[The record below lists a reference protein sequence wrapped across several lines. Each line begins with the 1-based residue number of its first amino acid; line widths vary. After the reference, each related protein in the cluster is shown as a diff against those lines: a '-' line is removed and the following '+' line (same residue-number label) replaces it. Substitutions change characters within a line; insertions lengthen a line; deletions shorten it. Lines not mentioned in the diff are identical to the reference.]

1 MLLTVYD
8 SNRQAKAVLS
18 PDDSST
24 QVKALQGDNVLTLS
38 FTLYEHVALEVNDYV
53 DFCGERYWLP
63 GDGRLPR
70 HGPRPGHLCDPGF

>member
-24 QVKALQGDNVLTLS
+24 QVKAIQSDNVLTLS
-38 FTLYEHVALEVNDYV
+38 FTL
-53 DFCGERYWLP
+53 
-63 GDGRLPR
+63 
-70 HGPRPGHLCDPGF
+70 

>member
-1 MLLTVYD
+1 MLLTVYN

-53 DFCGERYWLP
+53 DFCGERYWLLECY
-63 GDGRLPR
+63 LPEEGAR
-70 HGPRPGHLCDPGF
+70 RSGNTT

>member
-24 QVKALQGDNVLTLS
+24 QVKAIQSDNVLTLS
-38 FTLYEHVALEVNDYV
+38 FTLYEYVALEVNDYV
-53 DFCGERYWLP
+53 DFEGATGSRSVTFRTNAARRS
-63 GDGRLPR
+63 GNTM
-70 HGPRPGHLCDPGF
+70 

>member
-24 QVKALQGDNVLTLS
+24 QVKAIQSDNVLTLS
-38 FTLYEHVALEVNDYV
+38 FTLYEYVALEVNDYV
-53 DFCGERYWLP
+53 DFEGERS
-63 GDGRLPR
+63 GSRNGTCRTNAAR
-70 HGPRPGHLCDPGF
+70 RSGNTT